1 MKINETERALLKITS
16 RLVVNKFIKYHV
28 KKSNYYFYFF

>member
-16 RLVVNKFIKYHV
+16 ILVVNKFIRHHR
-28 KKSNYYFYFF
+28 KKSNYYFFFF